1 MNFFNKRNNQNRK
14 RSSGRKRRI
23 FASAVL
29 AVNLLFGNLKPNDR
43 KTNPT
48 PLSHEKV
55 ISNQE
60 FNSFDGSHNSGKIIR
75 TGSGT
80 ILEFQQEVSETSST
94 DLDSIILVKDDG
106 ILPGADGF
114 PLNNNPRRRHPFG
127 RPRMRGRGITIDPP
141 QTIQGLGDIPAAPKV
156 RSFTEVDTGLDAR
169 RGNRGDQC
177 PAPEF
182 DIKKQYENFMQEM
195 SEKGYE
201 LECSQERFNELSTNP
216 QTGSLDEKS
225 LIEAK
230 GGLQG
235 EAQGMYT
242 NIRRPSNKA
251 VDLDFEIDSS
261 KGYTHVDYKTPI
273 DFQDLA
279 DKKGIDVSN
288 FPSLETVAYNMG
300 KKIPPQKEE
309 FCGLPGGPKSPDNVL
324 HVVNLGLIRDSNQKQ
339 NMIDRVLKGA
349 EEKSDNT
356 VGIYFLNY
364 L

>member
-1 MNFFNKRNNQNRK
+1 MKRK
-14 RSSGRKRRI
+14 KRRI

-29 AVNLLFGNLKPNDR
+29 AVELLFGNLETNDL

-60 FNSFDGSHNSGKIIR
+60 LNSLDDSQNRGKIIQ
-75 TGSGT
+75 TGNGT
-80 ILEFQQEVSETSST
+80 ILEFQQEISETSST
-94 DLDSIILVKDDG
+94 DMDEGILVKDDG
-106 ILPGADGF
+106 ILFGADGF
-114 PLNNNPRRRHPFG
+114 PLNSNPRRRHPFG
-127 RPRMRGRGITIDPP
+127 RPRMRGRSITVDPP
-141 QTIQGLGDIPAAPKV
+141 QNIQGLGNIPKAPKV
-156 RSFTEVDTGLDAR
+156 RSFMEVDTSLNAR
-169 RGNRGDQC
+169 RGNREDQC
-177 PAPEF
+177 PVPEF
-182 DIKKQYENFMQEM
+182 DMKKQYENFMQEM

-201 LECSQERFNELSTNP
+201 LECNKERFNELSTNP
-216 QTGSLDEKS
+216 QTGSPDEKS

-230 GGLQG
+230 GALQG
-235 EAQGMYT
+235 EAKGMYT
-242 NIRRPSNKA
+242 NTRRPSNKA

-261 KGYTHVDYKTPI
+261 KGYTHVDFKTPI

-279 DKKGIDVSN
+279 DNKGIDVSN

-324 HVVNLGLIRDSNQKQ
+324 HMVNLDLIRDSNQKQ

-349 EEKSDNT
+349 EDNNGNT